1 MPLVSTKLIEF
12 TKKSEG
18 EVRLSNGNH
27 KLYKCPADKYTIGY
41 GFNIEDNGLP
51 EDIAEIL
58 INRQLFE
65 SKYMLSENV
74 NCWLELSA
82 ERQDVLID
90 MCYNMGWPTLSKFKK
105 MFAALEAADYNEPA
119 EQMKDSKWYRDVD
132 VRAEKLILTMKTNEW
147 HER

>member
-1 MPLVSTKLIEF
+1 MPLVNTKLIEF

-18 EVRLSNGNH
+18 EVRLGNGNH

-58 INRQLFE
+58 VNRQLFE

-74 NCWLELSA
+74 IFWLDDCL
-82 ERQDVLID
+82 L
-90 MCYNMGWPTLSKFKK
+90 TL
-105 MFAALEAADYNEPA
+105 
-119 EQMKDSKWYRDVD
+119 
-132 VRAEKLILTMKTNEW
+132 
-147 HER
+147 